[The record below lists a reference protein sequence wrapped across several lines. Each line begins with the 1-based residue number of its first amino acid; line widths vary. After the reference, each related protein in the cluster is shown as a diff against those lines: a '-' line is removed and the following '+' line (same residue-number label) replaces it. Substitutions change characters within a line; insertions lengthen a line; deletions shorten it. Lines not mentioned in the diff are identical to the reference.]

1 LAEESVEAVVLS
13 PQAAT
18 EASITM
24 PDTAAMERTRM
35 ELRIILFPLSTFRWR
50 MFLIFRFSVVA
61 IVLHDNLQP
70 IGRFTR
76 PKPKTVNGR

>member
-1 LAEESVEAVVLS
+1 VVLDLAEEESVAAVLS

-35 ELRIILFPLSTFRWR
+35 ELRIVSFPSVNIL
-50 MFLIFRFSVVA
+50 MAYVARF
-61 IVLHDNLQP
+61 IVWCRH
-70 IGRFTR
+70 RSS
-76 PKPKTVNGR
+76 

>member
-1 LAEESVEAVVLS
+1 MVLVLVLAEESVVEAVLS

-35 ELRIILFPLSTFRWR
+35 ELRIILFPSVNLLMAHVSD
-50 MFLIFRFSVVA
+50 ISCSVVA
-61 IVLHDNLQP
+61 IVLHDNVKP
-70 IGRFTR
+70 IGGLG
-76 PKPKTVNGR
+76 PA